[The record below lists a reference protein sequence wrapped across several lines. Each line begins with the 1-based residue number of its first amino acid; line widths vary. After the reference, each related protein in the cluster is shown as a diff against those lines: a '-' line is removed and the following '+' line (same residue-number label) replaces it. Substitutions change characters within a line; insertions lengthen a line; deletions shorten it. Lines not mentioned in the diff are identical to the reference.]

1 MRGYRL
7 RPGNHL
13 ELLENGVALFP
24 ALCAAID
31 AARSSFHL
39 ETYIFKTDASGR
51 EVLEAIKRAARRGVV
66 VRVVVDGFGSAE
78 QADAIRDEIQAAGG
92 ACCIY
97 RPEPKWFRWLVLHP
111 DRLRRLH
118 RKMVVIDGQF
128 AFIGGINIE
137 DDFPDEPAEYLPRE
151 PRYDYAVRVTGPI
164 VPDITRAVSHVWLR
178 LNWLEIGRSLSAWRQ
193 LRRQTR
199 SLYGQPLTNVS
210 SHALTTSGS
219 NEPPPDGMTAA
230 LVLRDN
236 LRYRR
241 TIEQVYLQ
249 AIDQAQR
256 EIIIANAY
264 FLPGRRLRQALI
276 AAAKRGV
283 RVRLLLQGL
292 VEYRLQSH
300 ATRWIYDLFLD
311 AGVEIREYMPSHLHG
326 KVAVMDD
333 VATVGSSNLDPFSLL
348 LAREANVVVHDAM
361 FASRLRSSLELA
373 ISRGSIVID
382 SRTHGKRQ
390 LMNRVMDALSYLLV
404 RIGVAISGRGQDY

>member
-31 AARSSFHL
+31 AARSSVHL

-78 QADAIRDEIQAAGG
+78 QADVIRDEIQAAGG
-92 ACCIY
+92 ACRIY

-137 DDFPDEPAEYLPRE
+137 DDFPDEPAENLPRE
-151 PRYDYAVRVTGPI
+151 PRYDYAVRIAGP
-164 VPDITRAVSHVWLR
+164 VVSDIARAVNHVWLR

-199 SLYGQPLTNVS
+199 SWSGQPVPNVS
-210 SHALTTSGS
+210 THAKPVSGS

-300 ATRWIYDLFLD
+300 ATRWIYDVFMD

-348 LAREANVVVHDAM
+348 LAREANVVVHDVI
-361 FASRLRSSLELA
+361 FASRLRSSLERA

>member
-31 AARSSFHL
+31 AARVSVHL
-39 ETYIFKTDASGR
+39 ETYIFKTDRSGR
-51 EVLEAIKRAARRGVV
+51 DVLDALKRAALRGVV

-78 QADAIRDEIQAAGG
+78 QADVIRDDIQAAGG
-92 ACCIY
+92 ACRIY

-118 RKMVVIDGQF
+118 RKMVVIDGQS

-137 DDFPDEPAEYLPRE
+137 DDFPDEPVETLPRE
-151 PRYDYAVRVTGPI
+151 PRYDYAVRVTGP
-164 VPDITRAVSHVWLR
+164 VVSDIARAANHVWLR

-193 LRRQTR
+193 LRRQMRTLSR
-199 SLYGQPLTNVS
+199 HPEAIFS
-210 SHALTTSGS
+210 SHDQRFADSAS
-219 NEPPPDGMTAA
+219 HPVDGITAA

-241 TIEQVYLQ
+241 TIEQVYLH
-249 AIDQAQR
+249 AIDNAHR

-276 AAAKRGV
+276 AAATRGV

-326 KVAVMDD
+326 KVAIMDD

-348 LAREANVVVHDAM
+348 LAREANVVVHDTL
-361 FASRLRSSLELA
+361 FASRLKSSLELA

-382 SRTHGKRQ
+382 SRTHG
-390 LMNRVMDALSYLLV
+390 NRPLLNRALDACSYLLV
-404 RIGVAISGRGQDY
+404 RMGVAISGRGQDY

>member
-1 MRGYRL
+1 M
-7 RPGNHL
+7 
-13 ELLENGVALFP
+13 A
-24 ALCAAID
+24 
-31 AARSSFHL
+31 
-39 ETYIFKTDASGR
+39 
-51 EVLEAIKRAARRGVV
+51 
-66 VRVVVDGFGSAE
+66 
-78 QADAIRDEIQAAGG
+78 
-92 ACCIY
+92 
-97 RPEPKWFRWLVLHP
+97 
-111 DRLRRLH
+111 
-118 RKMVVIDGQF
+118 
-128 AFIGGINIE
+128 
-137 DDFPDEPAEYLPRE
+137 
-151 PRYDYAVRVTGPI
+151 
-164 VPDITRAVSHVWLR
+164 
-178 LNWLEIGRSLSAWRQ
+178 
-193 LRRQTR
+193 
-199 SLYGQPLTNVS
+199 
-210 SHALTTSGS
+210 
-219 NEPPPDGMTAA
+219 AA

-382 SRTHGKRQ
+382 SRTHGKRHVFK
-390 LMNRVMDALSYLLV
+390 RAMDALSYLLV
-404 RIGVAISGRGQDY
+404 RVGVAISGRGQDY

>member
-31 AARSSFHL
+31 AARSSVHL

-78 QADAIRDEIQAAGG
+78 QADVIRDEIQAAGG
-92 ACCIY
+92 ACRIY

-137 DDFPDEPAEYLPRE
+137 DDFPDEPAENLPRE
-151 PRYDYAVRVTGPI
+151 PRYDYAVRIAGP
-164 VPDITRAVSHVWLR
+164 VVSDIARAVNHVWLR

-199 SLYGQPLTNVS
+199 SWSGQPVPNVS
-210 SHALTTSGS
+210 THAQPVSGS
-219 NEPPPDGMTAA
+219 NESPPDGMAAA

-348 LAREANVVVHDAM
+348 LAREANVVVHDVI
-361 FASRLRSSLELA
+361 FASRLRSSLERA

-382 SRTHGKRQ
+382 SRMHGKRQ